1 MITGIPYCR
10 DLKTW
15 VSFIQGCFVPSLIK
29 IGLVVMAE
37 KIFKFHQSVLLFWYY
52 LSLKNGISL
61 HLNKLKIPL
70 THGCLVHSLVEI
82 GPIVL
87 QKMIFIKFHECI
99 FSLSLSSA
107 IRKFRDICSSVKRVF
122 LVPTH
127 SHRWVQSLHPT

>member
-1 MITGIPYCR
+1 MIITYCR

-29 IGLVVMAE
+29 IGLLVMAE

-61 HLNKLKIPL
+61 HLNKLKMPL
-70 THGCLVHSLVEI
+70 TQGCLVQSLFEI
-82 GPIVL
+82 GPMVL
-87 QKMIFIKFHECI
+87 QQKIFIKFHECI
-99 FSLSLSSA
+99 FSISLSSP
-107 IRKFRDICSSVKRVF
+107 ICKFRNICSSVKGVF